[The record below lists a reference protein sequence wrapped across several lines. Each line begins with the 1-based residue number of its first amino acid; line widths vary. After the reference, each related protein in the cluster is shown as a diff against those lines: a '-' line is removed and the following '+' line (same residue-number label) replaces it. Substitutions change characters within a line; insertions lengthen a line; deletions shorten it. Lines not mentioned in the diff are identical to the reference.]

1 MKSVKR
7 RSIESKPG
15 LDPASSVAPRL
26 SENISLFQSLRV
38 LQEGE
43 EDSELAASTGGK
55 SLLAFYIYTYYD
67 IADEDTRKSELNVV

>member
-7 RSIESKPG
+7 RSVE
-15 LDPASSVAPRL
+15 AAAAEQTASVAPRL

-43 EDSELAASTGGK
+43 EDSELAPKTGMTLIVLYVYLQQK
-55 SLLAFYIYTYYD
+55 YSL
-67 IADEDTRKSELNVV
+67 